1 MSEEAG
7 PPERGFTTPCS
18 LPVCCLKTILGPQEL
33 VGVAKEEGPA
43 ALAKFKSCVRT
54 TLSVINGYECQ
65 VGRAR

>member
-1 MSEEAG
+1 MSAV
-7 PPERGFTTPCS
+7 
-18 LPVCCLKTILGPQEL
+18 LNLQEL

-54 TLSVINGYECQ
+54 TLSVGNGYECQ